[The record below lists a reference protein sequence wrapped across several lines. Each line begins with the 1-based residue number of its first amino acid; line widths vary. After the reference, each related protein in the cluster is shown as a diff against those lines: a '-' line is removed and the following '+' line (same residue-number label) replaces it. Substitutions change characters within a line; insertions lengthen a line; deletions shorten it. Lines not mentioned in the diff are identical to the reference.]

1 VPGTDQE
8 PFAVEVTVDDPSTPY
23 NDTIGNC
30 KNASDSGADSGSRD
44 NCRVSVDPGAPFDT
58 MILDIDGVGEVSLEG
73 SGDFG
78 GDTTKDTIFYLTSA
92 EGLLG
97 CSSTNNTA
105 TDTDGN
111 VIGTIT
117 RYENT
122 DSDPC
127 VRKPYSLT
135 ANATEGSVTFDV
147 VDPVSPPQLAVY
159 EASVTLEQELTTPLI
174 ATLTY
179 STTPGYGESTFHAML
194 ACDEQWDDLD
204 DDNDAFDD
212 PDGSLNDEALP
223 DGETACVIDVSH
235 EWDGTAVWHILFT
248 ADIKF
253 R

>member
-8 PFAVEVTVDDPSTPY
+8 PFTVEVTVNDPNTTV
-23 NDTIGNC
+23 NETIGNC
-30 KNASDSGADSGSRD
+30 RNASDSGADSGSRD

-78 GDTTKDTIFYLTSA
+78 GAPANDTIFYLTSA

-122 DSDPC
+122 DGDPC
-127 VRKPYSLT
+127 VLKPYSLT
-135 ANATEGSVTFDV
+135 ADGEEGSVTFDV

-159 EASVTLEQELTTPLI
+159 EGFITLDQDLTTPLSAKI
-174 ATLTY
+174 SYDATAPY
-179 STTPGYGESTFHAML
+179 EDFVDML
-194 ACDEQWDDLD
+194 ACDEDWEDT
-204 DDNDAFDD
+204 ADD
-212 PDGSLNDEALP
+212 PTGSLNDEALP
-223 DGETACVIDVSH
+223 SGQTACVIDVSQ
-235 EWDGTAVWHILFT
+235 EWDGTTVWHILFT